1 MRIAI
6 EFSKDPYG
14 EGNRLSFPLEYN
26 QSIQGFIYH
35 NIDKTLA
42 SFLHDKGFITKG
54 RTFKLFTF
62 SRLLGKYRISS
73 VTDPYGKERI
83 EFEER
88 VKFWIASPVDNLI
101 ESFASNL
108 ARKPEVFLGDER
120 FYVTSIEV
128 KQKLSCD
135 NAEIFMLSPVT
146 VYSTLLKPEG
156 GHPTHMGKKTY
167 YYNPKE
173 EDFGRLV
180 NENMK
185 KKYTAFY
192 RKNADNLAMDITP
205 VKVRAS
211 DEKIVSY
218 KGFIIKGW
226 MGRYRIKGNEEV
238 ISLAY
243 DTGLGAK
250 NSQGFGM
257 FEISRARL

>member
-6 EFSKDPYG
+6 EF
-14 EGNRLSFPLEYN
+14 EGDRLSFPLEYN

-35 NIDKTLA
+35 NIDETLA
-42 SFLHDKGFITKG
+42 SFLHNKGFVSKG
-54 RTFKLFTF
+54 RSFKPFTF
-62 SRLLGKYRISS
+62 SRLLGKYRISK
-73 VTDPYGKERI
+73 DRI
-83 EFEER
+83 DFEER

-120 FYVTSIEV
+120 FYVASIEV
-128 KQKLSCD
+128 KQKPSCD
-135 NAEIFMLSPVT
+135 DAEIFMLSPVT
-146 VYSTLLKPEG
+146 AYSTLLKPDG
-156 GHPTHMGKKTY
+156 GKKTY

-173 EDFGRLV
+173 EDFGRLI

-192 RKNADNLAMDITP
+192 RKNANNLAMDITP

-211 DEKIVSY
+211 DEKIVRY

-226 MGRYRIKGNEEV
+226 MGRYRIKGNEELV
-238 ISLAY
+238 SLAY

>member
-6 EFSKDPYG
+6 EF

-62 SRLLGKYRISS
+62 SRLLGKYRIS
-73 VTDPYGKERI
+73 KERI

-156 GHPTHMGKKTY
+156 GHPTRMGKKTY

-192 RKNADNLAMDITP
+192 RKEADNLAMDITP

-226 MGRYRIKGNEEV
+226 MGRYRIKGNEEL

-243 DTGLGAK
+243 DAGLGAK

>member
-6 EFSKDPYG
+6 EFEG
-14 EGNRLSFPLEYN
+14 ENLSFPLEYN
-26 QSIQGFIYH
+26 YIIQGFIYR
-35 NIDKTLA
+35 NIAKSLA
-42 SFLHDKGFITKG
+42 SFLHNKGFVTKG
-54 RTFKLFTF
+54 RSFKLFTF
-62 SRLLGKYRISS
+62 SRLLGKYKIN
-73 VTDPYGKERI
+73 TDRI

-128 KQKLSCD
+128 KQKPSCN

-156 GHPTHMGKKTY
+156 GKKTY

-173 EDFGRLV
+173 EEFGRLI
-180 NENMK
+180 NENMR
-185 KKYTAFY
+185 KKYTAFHG
-192 RKNADNLAMDITP
+192 KEVDDLGIDITP
-205 VKVRAS
+205 VRVRAS
-211 DEKIVSY
+211 DEKIVRY

-226 MGRYRIKGNEEV
+226 MGRYRIKGDEEL

-257 FEISRARL
+257 FEINK

>member
-6 EFSKDPYG
+6 EF

-62 SRLLGKYRISS
+62 SRLLGKYRIS
-73 VTDPYGKERI
+73 KERI

-156 GHPTHMGKKTY
+156 GKKTY

-192 RKNADNLAMDITP
+192 RKEADNLAMDITP

-226 MGRYRIKGNEEV
+226 MGRYRIKGNEEL

-243 DTGLGAK
+243 DAGLGAK